1 MATRASSTGTSPDAS
16 RYASPEQLRY
26 AGILGTGTL
35 IGFVLLVGAFVAY
48 MSGWMTPVVPP
59 EHLPALWTQ
68 PVHHYLAV
76 TGQSTGWSWLS
87 RIDRGDV
94 ANLLGIA
101 WLATISVPALLTVMV
116 MALRQGDR
124 RFALLALAEVVV
136 LALAASGILGG
147 GH

>member
-1 MATRASSTGTSPDAS
+1 MAHPASSSS

-35 IGFVLLVGAFVAY
+35 IGFVLLVGVFVAY
-48 MSGWMTPVVPP
+48 MSGWVTPLVPP
-59 EHLPALWTQ
+59 EQLVTLWKQ

-76 TGQSTGWSWLS
+76 SGQGTGWGWLAQIHRS
-87 RIDRGDV
+87 DV

-101 WLATISVPALLTVMV
+101 WLATISMPALLVVMT

-124 RFALLALAEVVV
+124 RFALLALAEVAV
-136 LALAASGILGG
+136 LGLAASGILGG

>member
-1 MATRASSTGTSPDAS
+1 MATHASPSHDSS

-26 AGILGTGTL
+26 ASILGTGTL

-48 MSGWMTPVVPP
+48 MSGWMTPQVPP
-59 EHLPALWTQ
+59 EQLMQLWTQ
-68 PVHHYLAV
+68 PVSHYLTV
-76 TGQSTGWSWLS
+76 TGQGTGWGWLA

-124 RFALLALAEVVV
+124 RFALLALAEVAV

>member
-1 MATRASSTGTSPDAS
+1 MAHPASSSS

-35 IGFVLLVGAFVAY
+35 IGFILLVGAFVVY
-48 MSGWMTPVVPP
+48 LGGWVAPQVQP
-59 EHLPALWTQ
+59 EELVQLWKQ
-68 PVHHYLAV
+68 PVHHYLTV
-76 TGQSTGWSWLS
+76 TGQSTGWGWLN
-87 RIDRGDV
+87 RIDRSDV

-101 WLATISVPALLTVMV
+101 WLATISIPALLTVAG

-124 RFALLALAEVVV
+124 RFALLALAEVAV
-136 LALAASGILGG
+136 LGLAASGILGG